1 MKTIANNNQLEL
13 IAEDIKLIGDCDHGK
28 DYPLAAKIVSP
39 EYAREYATFRP
50 RTDSFAVLLRLRDK
64 IFRKVHEFFDK
75 NHFIFIHTPILTS
88 NDCEGAGEIFKVV
101 PDNEQLIDSMRR
113 EDRPLQ
119 ELDEV
124 FFNNRAYLTVSGQLN
139 LECFAR

>member
-1 MKTIANNNQLEL
+1 M
-13 IAEDIKLIGDCDHGK
+13 
-28 DYPLAAKIVSP
+28 
-39 EYAREYATFRP
+39 
-50 RTDSFAVLLRLRDK
+50 LLRLRDK